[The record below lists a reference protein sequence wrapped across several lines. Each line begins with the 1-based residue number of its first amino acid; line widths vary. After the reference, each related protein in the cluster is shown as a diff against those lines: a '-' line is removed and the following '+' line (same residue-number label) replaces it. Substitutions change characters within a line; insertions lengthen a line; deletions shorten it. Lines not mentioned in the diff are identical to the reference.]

1 MEAAVMRKVAW
12 RLVPFLSLGY
22 LINALD
28 RFNVSIAAL
37 TMNKALGL
45 SATTYG
51 LGAGAFFFSYV
62 LFQVPANLVLAR
74 LGARTWLSLIMAT
87 WGICSAATAFVTGE
101 RSFIAVRVLLGVAE
115 AGFFPGV
122 AYYLTCWFPARHRG
136 RAMGI
141 FFSCAA
147 VAGVLGAPLSANL
160 LRLDGLFGI
169 QSWQWVFLVE
179 GPPAVVLALFGR
191 SLLCNRPCEAT
202 FLNSAERTWLQSTL
216 DAEAEVKSGSG
227 RSLWSVLASRQLVLL
242 TLAYMGINY
251 GLYAMVFFMPL
262 IIKALGVSNTDIG
275 YVLILP
281 NLAGVVGSVVL
292 TRSSD
297 RFGERIW
304 HLAIPLVVGGLG
316 AAAAAM
322 FFGNVYLVVAALSV
336 SLFGAAA
343 GVPLFWNLPTAFL
356 GTTGA
361 AGAVALIN
369 SIGTSQGYL
378 APQITGWLRDYTG
391 GYAAPLL
398 LTGAVLVAA
407 AGLVFASGIAVHL
420 RVPVAKVGE
429 EKVLF

>member
-316 AAAAAM
+316 AAAAALCFSAM
-322 FFGNVYLVVAALSV
+322 F
-336 SLFGAAA
+336 
-343 GVPLFWNLPTAFL
+343 
-356 GTTGA
+356 
-361 AGAVALIN
+361 I
-369 SIGTSQGYL
+369 
-378 APQITGWLRDYTG
+378 
-391 GYAAPLL
+391 
-398 LTGAVLVAA
+398 
-407 AGLVFASGIAVHL
+407 
-420 RVPVAKVGE
+420 
-429 EKVLF
+429 